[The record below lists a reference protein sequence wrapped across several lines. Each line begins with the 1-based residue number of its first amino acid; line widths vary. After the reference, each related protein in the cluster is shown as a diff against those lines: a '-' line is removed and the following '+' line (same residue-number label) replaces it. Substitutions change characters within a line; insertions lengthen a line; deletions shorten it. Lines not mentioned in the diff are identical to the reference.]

1 MVRWDGVWIRKVK
14 DARLKRLEGWV
25 GQGSRI
31 SPDLLNRLPAT
42 VEEER
47 GRKWISTAEQQSKIN
62 TKFEEKKPDDC
73 VFKII
78 SVLDSHYIFT
88 TKHF

>member
-1 MVRWDGVWIRKVK
+1 M
-14 DARLKRLEGWV
+14 

-47 GRKWISTAEQQSKIN
+47 GRKWISTAEPQRKNI
-62 TKFEEKKPDDC
+62 TLKKKKKVLMEMCC
-73 VFKII
+73 V
-78 SVLDSHYIFT
+78 
-88 TKHF
+88 

>member
-1 MVRWDGVWIRKVK
+1 M
-14 DARLKRLEGWV
+14 

-47 GRKWISTAEQQSKIN
+47 GRKWISTAEQQRKHN
-62 TKFEEKKPDDC
+62 TLKKKKKSPDGD
-73 VFKII
+73 
-78 SVLDSHYIFT
+78 VLCLSCIHRIHTNYIYN
-88 TKHF
+88 

>member
-1 MVRWDGVWIRKVK
+1 MQQVSKGKGEVGLGQDEEETEGCWVEKAG
-14 DARLKRLEGWV
+14 GWV

-47 GRKWISTAEQQSKIN
+47 GRKWISTAEPQRK
-62 TKFEEKKPDDC
+62 T
-73 VFKII
+73 
-78 SVLDSHYIFT
+78 
-88 TKHF
+88 